1 MCVCLQWGGL
11 IVAGLNV
18 MCLAGVCLVDM
29 CLDCMGLIHVFDGNG
44 SGCYGLIVNGFC
56 NV

>member
-1 MCVCLQWGGL
+1 M
-11 IVAGLNV
+11 VAGLNV